1 MRTRLLPLV
10 VLALIAAVAV
20 GYVAYVLN
28 QRPAVRLTVASRLSA
43 EEADAIRAAFL
54 ASDVA
59 KRYNVIDVEIKKLDF
74 NLWKDLGIRG
84 DVDLFLVGEPSVFN
98 GLCRDGALRSL
109 DLPELLDVA
118 KKVPQGFV
126 GYSDRGSV
134 CWLGIGLG
142 VYGFIIN
149 KDFLGR
155 YGLPQPSS
163 WADLASP
170 EYAKVLSEGRSLVS
184 FPLPSKSGTSRT
196 TIMGILQRYGWEG
209 GWRVLTAI
217 GALSSFVTS
226 SERARD
232 DSATGAVGIAPAY
245 IGYGLQAENVS
256 GGKAA
261 FVTPRGETVLYVSPV
276 AVAAGTKHPAGAQA
290 FILWLLGP
298 DGQKLVVEKFGYL
311 PALEVAGLEAMAG
324 RTREAVL
331 NAMNYSTEFESSVR
345 EAVVVYFEASIADP
359 DVQKLLTEV
368 YSRVCK
374 TRAGEFSDWLV
385 KLGSPLTIRDP
396 TTGNYVNFTV
406 DYARQVSS
414 AIRAGTVGRDDLYQS
429 IKEAAVGRLTRL
441 MSELGTQ

>member
-1 MRTRLLPLV
+1 
-10 VLALIAAVAV
+10 
-20 GYVAYVLN
+20 
-28 QRPAVRLTVASRLSA
+28 
-43 EEADAIRAAFL
+43 
-54 ASDVA
+54 
-59 KRYNVIDVEIKKLDF
+59 
-74 NLWKDLGIRG
+74 
-84 DVDLFLVGEPSVFN
+84 
-98 GLCRDGALRSL
+98 
-109 DLPELLDVA
+109 
-118 KKVPQGFV
+118 
-126 GYSDRGSV
+126 
-134 CWLGIGLG
+134 
-142 VYGFIIN
+142 
-149 KDFLGR
+149 
-155 YGLPQPSS
+155 
-163 WADLASP
+163 
-170 EYAKVLSEGRSLVS
+170 
-184 FPLPSKSGTSRT
+184 
-196 TIMGILQRYGWEG
+196 MGILQRYGWEG

-276 AVAAGTKHPAGAQA
+276 AVAAGTKHPAEAQA